1 MKNNVQT
8 VKNFSLEHKRY
19 LKRLKKDKFFVLT
32 CQILILV
39 VFFALWELFAYLE
52 VIDAFFVS
60 SPSRIIETLVSLFS
74 TGEIWTHIGI
84 TFYETMLGFI
94 IATLV
99 GTLIAILLWW
109 SEKLRRILDPYIVV
123 LNSLPK
129 IALGPILILWIGSG
143 TKAIIA
149 MCVLICIILTIIN
162 MLGSFIACDSNK
174 INLMKSMHASKFQIL
189 TKLVLPNAI
198 PQFIAVLKINVGMSW
213 VGSIMGE
220 YISSS
225 SGLGYLIVYGG
236 QILKMDLVMTSIL
249 ILCLLA
255 GGMYFLVCL
264 LEKKIAKTR

>member
-1 MKNNVQT
+1 M
-8 VKNFSLEHKRY
+8 KNFSLEHKKY
-19 LKRLKKDKFFVLT
+19 LKRLRNEKIFVLSF
-32 CQILILV
+32 QIIILV
-39 VFFALWELFAYLE
+39 AFFALWELLAQIK
-52 VIDAFFVS
+52 VIDSFFVS
-60 SPSRIIETLVSLFS
+60 CPSRIIETMISLFS
-74 TGEIWTHIGI
+74 TGEIWAHIGI

-94 IATLV
+94 IATIG
-99 GTLIAILLWW
+99 GTAIAVLLWW
-109 SEKLRRILDPYIVV
+109 SERLRKILDPYIVV

-162 MLGSFIACDSNK
+162 MLGSFISCDSNK
-174 INLMKSMHASKFQIL
+174 INLMKSMHASKFQIFW
-189 TKLVLPNAI
+189 KLVLPNSI

-236 QILKMDLVMTSIL
+236 QILKMDLVMTSIML
-249 ILCLLA
+249 LCLLA
-255 GGMYFLVCL
+255 GGMYFFVCL

>member
-1 MKNNVQT
+1 MKKEAQK
-8 VKNFSLEHKRY
+8 VKNFSAEHKRY
-19 LKRLKKDKFFVLT
+19 IKRLKNEKFFVIT
-32 CQILILV
+32 CQIFILV
-39 VFFALWELFAYLE
+39 AFFALWELLAYLE
-52 VIDAFFVS
+52 IVDAFFVS
-60 SPSRIIETLVSLFS
+60 SPSRIIETLISLFS
-74 TGEIWTHIGI
+74 TGEIWAHIGI
-84 TFYETMLGFI
+84 TFYETMLGFL
-94 IATLV
+94 IATIG
-99 GTLIAILLWW
+99 GTAIAILLWW
-109 SEKLRRILDPYIVV
+109 SERLRRILDPYIVI

-149 MCVLICIILTIIN
+149 MCVLICIILTIMS
-162 MLGSFIACDSNK
+162 MLGSFISCDQNK

-189 TKLVLPNAI
+189 MKLVLPNSI
-198 PQFIAVLKINVGMSW
+198 PQFISVLKINVGMSW

-236 QILKMDLVMTSIL
+236 QVLKMDLVMTSIM

-255 GGMYFLVCL
+255 GGMYFIVCL

>member
-1 MKNNVQT
+1 MKKIEQ
-8 VKNFSLEHKRY
+8 VKNFSLQHKRY
-19 LKRLKKDKFFVLT
+19 LKKLRNDKIFVIS

-39 VFFALWELFAYLE
+39 VFFALWELFASIG
-52 VIDAFFVS
+52 VIDSFFVS
-60 SPSRIIETLVSLFS
+60 SPSKIIETLISLFS
-74 TGEIWTHIGI
+74 SGEIWSHIGI
-84 TFYETMLGFI
+84 TLYETIFGFI
-94 IATLV
+94 LATLG
-99 GTLIAILLWW
+99 GTLIAVLLWW

-143 TKAIIA
+143 TKSIIA

-162 MLGSFIACDSNK
+162 MLGAFISCDKNK
-174 INLMKSMHASKFQIL
+174 INLMKSMHANKFQIFW
-189 TKLVLPNAI
+189 KLVLPNSI

-225 SGLGYLIVYGG
+225 RGLGYLIVYGG

-255 GGMYFLVCL
+255 GGMYFLVCM
-264 LEKKIAKTR
+264 LEKKIAKSR

>member
-1 MKNNVQT
+1 MKKNEQ

-19 LKRLKKDKFFVLT
+19 LKRLRNDKIFVLS

-39 VFFALWELFAYLE
+39 VFFALWELFASIG
-52 VIDAFFVS
+52 VIDSFFVS
-60 SPSRIIETLVSLFS
+60 SPSKIIKTLISLFS
-74 TGEIWTHIGI
+74 SGEIWGHIGI
-84 TFYETMLGFI
+84 TLYETMFGFI
-94 IATLV
+94 LATLG
-99 GTLIAILLWW
+99 GTLIAVLLWW
-109 SEKLRRILDPYIVV
+109 SDKLRRILDPYIVV

-143 TKAIIA
+143 TKSIIA

-162 MLGSFIACDSNK
+162 MLNAFISCDKNK
-174 INLMKSMHASKFQIL
+174 INLMKSMHANKFQIFW
-189 TKLVLPNAI
+189 KLVLPNSI

-255 GGMYFLVCL
+255 GGMYFLVCM

>member
-1 MKNNVQT
+1 MKKQKMQM
-8 VKNFSLEHKRY
+8 KNFSKEHERY
-19 LKRLKKDKFFVLT
+19 LKKLKKDKFIVLT
-32 CQILILV
+32 SQILILV
-39 VFFALWELFAYLE
+39 MLFALWELLAQINA
-52 VIDAFFVS
+52 IDPFFVS
-60 SPSRIIETLVSLFS
+60 SPSRIVKTLISLFS
-74 TGEIWTHIGI
+74 SGEIWAHIGI

-94 IATLV
+94 LATLG
-99 GTLIAILLWW
+99 GTIIAILLWW
-109 SEKLRRILDPYIVV
+109 SEKLRKILDPYIVI

-143 TKAIIA
+143 TKSIVA

-162 MLGSFIACDSNK
+162 MLGAFISCDSNK
-174 INLMKSMHASKFQIL
+174 INLLKSMHASKFQIL

-198 PQFIAVLKINVGMSW
+198 TQFIAVLKINVGMSW
-213 VGSIMGE
+213 VGTIMGE

-255 GGMYFLVCL
+255 GGMYGLVCL
-264 LEKKIAKTR
+264 LEKKLSSSR

>member
-1 MKNNVQT
+1 MKKQT
-8 VKNFSLEHKRY
+8 QQIKNFSLEHKRY
-19 LKRLKKDKFFVLT
+19 LKRLKKDKIIVLT

-39 VFFALWELFAYLE
+39 VFFALWELLAHVK
-52 VIDAFFVS
+52 VIDPFFVS
-60 SPSRIIETLVSLFS
+60 SPSRIIETLISLFS
-74 TGEIWTHIGI
+74 TGEIWAHIGI

-94 IATLV
+94 LATLG
-99 GTLIAILLWW
+99 GTVIAVALWW

-143 TKAIIA
+143 TKAIVA
-149 MCVLICIILTIIN
+149 MCVLICIILTTIN
-162 MLGSFIACDSNK
+162 MLGAFVSCDSNK
-174 INLMKSMHASKFQIL
+174 INLMKSMHASKFQIFW
-189 TKLVLPNAI
+189 KLVLPNSI

-225 SGLGYLIVYGG
+225 SGLGYLIIYGG
-236 QILKMDLVMTSIL
+236 QILKMDLVMTSIM

>member
-1 MKNNVQT
+1 MKKFIPN
-8 VKNFSLEHKRY
+8 KKHFSPAHKKFLR
-19 LKRLKKDKFFVLT
+19 KLKKEKGIVLLSQLFLFVL
-32 CQILILV
+32 
-39 VFFALWELFAYLE
+39 FFALWELLASVK
-52 VIDAFFVS
+52 VIDPFFVS
-60 SPSRIIETLVSLFS
+60 SPSRIVKTLSSLFA
-74 TGEIWTHIGI
+74 TGEIWAHIGI

-94 IATLV
+94 LATLL
-99 GTLIAILLWW
+99 GTIIAVLLWW
-109 SEKLRRILDPYIVV
+109 SERLRNILDPYIVV

-143 TKAIIA
+143 VKSIVA

-162 MLGSFIACDSNK
+162 MLGSFLSCDANK
-174 INLMKSMHASKFQIL
+174 INLMKSMHANKFQIFW
-189 TKLVLPNAI
+189 KLVLPNSI
-198 PQFIAVLKINVGMSW
+198 PGFIAVLKINVGMSW

-236 QILKMDLVMTSIL
+236 QILKMDLVMASIF

-255 GGMYFLVCL
+255 GTMYFLVCL

>member
-1 MKNNVQT
+1 MKKTQQE
-8 VKNFSLEHKRY
+8 KNFSLEHKRY
-19 LKRLKKDKFFVLT
+19 LKRLKKDKIFVIT

-39 VFFALWELFAYLE
+39 IFFALWELFASIG
-52 VIDAFFVS
+52 VIDSFFVS
-60 SPSRIIETLVSLFS
+60 SPSRIVETLISLFS
-74 TGEIWTHIGI
+74 TGEIWAHIGI
-84 TFYETMLGFI
+84 TFYETMLGFLLATLGGTI
-94 IATLV
+94 IAV
-99 GTLIAILLWW
+99 ALWW

-143 TKAIIA
+143 TKSIIA

-162 MLGSFIACDSNK
+162 MLNAFISCDSNK

-189 TKLVLPNAI
+189 MKLILPNSI

-255 GGMYFLVCL
+255 GGMYFLVCM
-264 LEKKIAKTR
+264 LEKKIAKSR

>member
-1 MKNNVQT
+1 MKTEQKQ
-8 VKNFSLEHKRY
+8 KNFSREHKRY
-19 LKRLKKDKFFVLT
+19 LKRLKKENLIVHFS
-32 CQILILV
+32 QIIILV
-39 VFFALWELFAYLE
+39 SFFLLWELFAHLE
-52 VIDAFFVS
+52 IIDPFFVS
-60 SPSRIIETLVSLFS
+60 SPSRIVSTLISLFS
-74 TGEIWTHIGI
+74 SGEIWAHIGI
-84 TFYETMLGFI
+84 TFYETLLGFI
-94 IATLV
+94 IATLG

-109 SEKLRRILDPYIVV
+109 SERLRRILDPYIVV

-143 TKAIIA
+143 TKSIIA

-162 MLGSFIACDSNK
+162 MLGSFISCDDSK

-213 VGSIMGE
+213 VGTIMGE

-255 GGMYFLVCL
+255 GGMYGLVCL
-264 LEKKIAKTR
+264 LEKKLSKTR

>member
-1 MKNNVQT
+1 MKKTIQPI
-8 VKNFSLEHKRY
+8 KNFSLEHKRY
-19 LKRLKKDKFFVLT
+19 LKHLRNEKIFVIT
-32 CQILILV
+32 FQILILV
-39 VFFALWELFAYLE
+39 LFFALWELLAQTK
-52 VIDAFFVS
+52 VIDPFFVS
-60 SPSRIIETLVSLFS
+60 SPSRIISTLASLFS
-74 TGEIWTHIGI
+74 SGEIWAHIGI
-84 TFYETMLGFI
+84 TLYETMLGFI
-94 IATLV
+94 IATLG
-99 GTLIAILLWW
+99 GTVIAVLLWW
-109 SEKLRRILDPYIVV
+109 SERLRKILDPYIVV

-149 MCVLICIILTIIN
+149 MCVLICIILTVIN
-162 MLGSFIACDSNK
+162 MLGAFISCDNNK
-174 INLMKSMHASKFQIL
+174 INLMKSMHASKFQIFW
-189 TKLVLPNAI
+189 KLVLPNSI

-249 ILCLLA
+249 ILCTLA